1 MWVFSRAGFFSAV
14 EKGNKKGQEVCVRA
28 RVLEDFDRLRKLY
41 YPEMGTVERSYNTDY
56 PYRIYVSHDAWARV
70 MAAMSKD
77 INYANFKGMVAKEQ
91 GEERAHLYSDVWA
104 VMYGAE
110 QTLAEPVME
119 VSGEVTGVMEDLY
132 SDLSDAAYFGVM
144 GEVSAHYGDEV
155 GMEIGGYRKPKAAK
169 PQKPAPKAK
178 GKKGK
183 H

>member
-28 RVLEDFDRLRKLY
+28 RVLEDFDRMRKLY

-91 GEERAHLYSDVWA
+91 GEERAHLYSD
-104 VMYGAE
+104 
-110 QTLAEPVME
+110 
-119 VSGEVTGVMEDLY
+119 
-132 SDLSDAAYFGVM
+132 LSDAAYFGVM

>member
-91 GEERAHLYSDVWA
+91 GEERVRRAYAGQAALSYTILRPGAFPTPCTERSARAH
-104 VMYGAE
+104 
-110 QTLAEPVME
+110 TH
-119 VSGEVTGVMEDLY
+119 T
-132 SDLSDAAYFGVM
+132 
-144 GEVSAHYGDEV
+144 HT
-155 GMEIGGYRKPKAAK
+155 
-169 PQKPAPKAK
+169 
-178 GKKGK
+178 
-183 H
+183 HT